1 MKRISLVLWLGLG
14 FVIALQAGC
23 GVANHQRLL
32 QKHVERYNQQLRW
45 DLLDNAQG
53 FVSAE
58 YLKAWRSSHLESK
71 RNLKIVSIEPRLIKV
86 TEAKPISAFFAT
98 KITWYLESNM
108 TVRQSMWNQE
118 WRSEK
123 NQWRL
128 VKEAKMKGNGAQ
140 WP

>member
-1 MKRISLVLWLGLG
+1 MKRISLVFLLG
-14 FVIALQAGC
+14 FGVVMTSQAGC

-45 DLLDNAQG
+45 DLLENAQG
-53 FVSAE
+53 FVSAD
-58 YLKAWRSSHLESK
+58 YLKDWQSSHLESK
-71 RNLKIVSIEPRLIKV
+71 RNLKIVSIEPRLVNV
-86 TEAKPISAFFAT
+86 TEVKPISAFFTT

-108 TVRQSMWNQE
+108 TVRQSIWNQE
-118 WRSEK
+118 WRFEK

-128 VKEAKMKGNGAQ
+128 VKEGKVKGDGSK

>member
-1 MKRISLVLWLGLG
+1 MKRISLVFLLG
-14 FVIALQAGC
+14 FGVVMTSQAGC

-45 DLLDNAQG
+45 DLLENAQG
-53 FVSAE
+53 FVSAD
-58 YLKAWRSSHLESK
+58 YLKDWQSSHLESK
-71 RNLKIVSIEPRLIKV
+71 RNLKIVSIEPRLVKV
-86 TEAKPISAFFAT
+86 TEVKPISAFFTT

-108 TVRQSMWNQE
+108 TVRQSIWNQE
-118 WRSEK
+118 WRFEK

-128 VKEAKMKGNGAQ
+128 VKEAKVKGNGDK